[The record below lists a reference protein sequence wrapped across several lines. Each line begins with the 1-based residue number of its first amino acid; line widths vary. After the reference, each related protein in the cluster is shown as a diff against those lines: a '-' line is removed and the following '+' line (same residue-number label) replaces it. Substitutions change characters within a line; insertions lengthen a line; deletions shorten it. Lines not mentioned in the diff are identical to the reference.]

1 MTEEEFW
8 SLIDLLGG
16 VANQRTTPVLAEA
29 LARQGK
35 VRVEEFADMLAE
47 KLQCLES
54 ESLRGI
60 PARDVNDPSDAPPV
74 PLFGDALIHLNFAVV
89 AAGSSRFQQIRE
101 KPDQVADCAWDF
113 SESDGL
119 AETVSTAY
127 EVATGQPWL
136 GPLPGFCMVESE
148 ESTAIVTGDTPWLN
162 LALHGDNDIP
172 AAYFDAVG
180 TVVEML
186 HDDPQW
192 RTWWSS
198 AKLRDLD
205 VEIEFTSQAERGRV
219 TTRKGRAWA
228 SFRRNGSR
236 FRGLNK
242 GGLAY
247 LAATDLEAILTL
259 VSTSLSLPTPSQVPR
274 PAHATPPT
282 RRNDAARA
290 RLEELQQR
298 HRKPGARRP

>member
-16 VANQRTTPVLAEA
+16 VANQRTTPALAEA
-29 LARQGK
+29 LARQGE

-47 KLQCLES
+47 NLQRLAS
-54 ESLRGI
+54 EPLSGI
-60 PARDVNDPSDAPPV
+60 PVRDVHDPSDAPPV
-74 PLFGDALIHLNFAVV
+74 PLVGDALINLHFAVV
-89 AAGSSRFQQIRE
+89 AAGSSRFQQIR
-101 KPDQVADCAWDF
+101 KNPDQVADCAWDF

-119 AETVSTAY
+119 AEAVSTAY
-127 EVATGQPWL
+127 EIATGQPWL
-136 GPLPGFCMVESE
+136 GPLPGFRRDEPE
-148 ESTAIVTGDTPWLN
+148 ESTAIVTGDSPWLS
-162 LALHGDNDIP
+162 LALHGENEIP
-172 AAYFDAVG
+172 AAYFDAAG
-180 TVVEML
+180 AVVDMV

-192 RTWWSS
+192 RTWWSR
-198 AKLRDLD
+198 AEQRGLD
-205 VEIEFTSQAERGRV
+205 IEIEYTSQAERSRV

-259 VSTSLSLPTPSQVPR
+259 VATSLRLPTPPQVPR
-274 PAHATPPT
+274 PVHATPPT
-282 RRNDAARA
+282 RRDDAARV
-290 RLEELQQR
+290 RLEELRQR
-298 HRKPGARRP
+298 HRKRP